1 MDDFWGPFY
10 FGVSW
15 LALALIVLWLLGR
28 APQHHLSLRSDL
40 ARGLG
45 WSTAVL
51 ALLIFVTGMPFSLGF
66 CRGGFDDPLTCSI
79 LPVTMVERTYALTLL
94 LTITGIFVTPIL
106 AAAVIV
112 LEGLKRR

>member
-10 FGVSW
+10 FGMSW

-28 APQHHLSLRSDL
+28 SPQRHLSLRSDL
-40 ARGLG
+40 ARVLG
-45 WSTAVL
+45 WSTTAL
-51 ALLIFVTGMPFSLGF
+51 ALAIFVTGLPFSLGF
-66 CRGGFDDPLTCSI
+66 CRGGFDDPLTCNI
-79 LPVTMVERTYALTLL
+79 LPVTMVERTSALTLL
-94 LTITGIFVTPIL
+94 LTITGVFVSPIL